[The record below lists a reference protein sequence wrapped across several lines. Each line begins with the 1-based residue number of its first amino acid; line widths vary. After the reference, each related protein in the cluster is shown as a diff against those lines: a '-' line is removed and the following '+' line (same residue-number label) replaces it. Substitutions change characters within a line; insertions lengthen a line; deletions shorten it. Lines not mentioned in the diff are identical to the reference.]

1 MKSKIIKSLF
11 PVLAIL
17 LLACNRQ
24 DKMQRIAF
32 NGEAQ
37 GTYYTVNYFATEEK
51 ITKVSVDSLLR
62 AFDLVASLWV
72 SESIISAVND
82 NATDLVDDP
91 HFIELFNISKE
102 VAEKTNGAFD
112 FTIGPLASA
121 WGFGFREKIEISPK
135 VIDSLK
141 ALVGHEK
148 VTLVDGKIFKTH
160 PNIQFDF
167 NAVAQGY
174 AVDLLGKLLES
185 KNIHNYLVDIGGEV
199 LAKGKKPDGSRW
211 IIGIEKPAE
220 DANSQRS
227 LQATIELSDQAI
239 ATSGNYRKFYEKDG
253 IRYPHTIDPQ
263 TGYPVT
269 HTLLS
274 ATVIA
279 SNAAIADAYA
289 TAFMVMGKEKSI
301 EFLEDK
307 EMEVFFIYSDEDGNF
322 ETWATPSIRDK
333 INQ

>member
-1 MKSKIIKSLF
+1 MKKMFFKIIF
-11 PVLAIL
+11 PTLAIL
-17 LLACNRQ
+17 FFSCSRQ
-24 DKMQRIAF
+24 DKLQRIAF

-37 GTYYTVNYFATEEK
+37 GTYYTVTYFAEEEK
-51 ITKVSVDSLLR
+51 VTKASTDSLLR
-62 AFDLVASLWV
+62 AFDMVASLWV
-72 SESIISAVND
+72 SESIISAVNNNTVD
-82 NATDLVDDP
+82 FVDDP
-91 HFIELFNISKE
+91 HFIYLFNISKD

-121 WGFGFREKIEISPK
+121 WGFGFREKIEISPR

-141 ALVGHEK
+141 ALVGYEK
-148 VTLVDGKIFKTH
+148 VSLVDGKIIKTH

-174 AVDLLGKLLES
+174 SVDLLGKFLES
-185 KNIHNYLVDIGGEV
+185 KNINNYLVDIGGEV
-199 LAKGKKPDGSRW
+199 LARGKKPDGSRW
-211 IIGIEKPAE
+211 LIGIEKPAD
-220 DANSQRS
+220 DANSERA
-227 LQATIELSDQAI
+227 LQATIELTDRAI

-253 IRYPHTIDPQ
+253 IRYPHTINPQ
-263 TGYPVT
+263 TGYPVK

-279 SNAAIADAYA
+279 ENAAIADAYA

-301 EFLEDK
+301 DFLEDK
-307 EMEVFFIYSDEDGNF
+307 KMEVFFIYSDVDGTF
-322 ETWATPSIRDK
+322 KTWASPSISEK